1 MLIHP
6 VQVLFKGFAI
16 LFKIHLAH
24 CLFFQHRDSTKFS
37 EAVLCGSKG
46 QNLVGLY
53 TLSLKQLYIEYTDSK
68 LFKDKAKYCYLCCN
82 IANHVQKNLEGS
94 VKRVHS
100 VIQILKLEGVKNNK
114 EIVSL
119 QEHPNFQFSDTR
131 ELKFWLQDLTTN
143 QPIAQGIIMHVLCSY
158 VKA

>member
-1 MLIHP
+1 MDSMPFDLGFHAKCILNPFFILFYP
-6 VQVLFKGFAI
+6 VQVMFKGFAI

-46 QNLVGLY
+46 QNLIGLY
-53 TLSLKQLYIEYTDSK
+53 TLSLKQLFIEYTDPK

-100 VIQILKLEGVKNNK
+100 VIQILKLEGVGTK
-114 EIVSL
+114 IIIY
-119 QEHPNFQFSDTR
+119 Q
-131 ELKFWLQDLTTN
+131 LKTFF
-143 QPIAQGIIMHVLCSY
+143 
-158 VKA
+158 